1 MAHGPYTFDRELRP
15 TGYQALAYAV
25 VTQGLHDAVKGSSR
39 AREWLDGRDFEYWCD
54 WCDLNPDYIRGKV
67 MALIK
72 TAPTID
78 SRERMSYNTL

>member
-54 WCDLNPDYIRGKV
+54 WCDLNPDYIRQKV
-67 MALIK
+67 TPLIK